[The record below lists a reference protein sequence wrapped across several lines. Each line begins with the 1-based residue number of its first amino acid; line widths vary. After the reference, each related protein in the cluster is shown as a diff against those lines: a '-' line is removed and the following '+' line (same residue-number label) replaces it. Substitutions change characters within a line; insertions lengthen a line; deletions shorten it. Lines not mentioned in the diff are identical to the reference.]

1 MKWYTLFRQHILDR
15 GIEYYEDGHVVDF
28 SYSDDEIIAQV
39 DGTDVYDVQITLDG
53 EDVIDMYCSCPYAAD
68 GRNCKHMAA
77 VLFQFEKMLAG
88 KDAEIEDN
96 DTEEEVSLQREDFF
110 QRHQRKKEE
119 VIELI
124 SKIPEDK
131 VRELLVGFVLEDE
144 GLKNKLQMQY
154 EFKMNSKLML
164 ELRTEID
171 HIIYRHSRGGYVD
184 WYHASEFTSELSGF
198 LHTKVMLLIEKNC
211 LKQAFELTNL
221 VFHCIGN
228 IDMDDSDGTSSF
240 VANSCYECWK
250 QIIEK
255 SDEIYRNEMKSWFET
270 HQDGYVIDI
279 YEEYME
285 EILFEFFATEEMITE
300 KIKSLDNFINKRLG
314 SDCGTIYSVH
324 YGFENPIV
332 KRIEYMKKLN
342 YTAEQIEEY
351 KRENRRFFVIRELE
365 ISEAIKNNDY
375 DTARKVLLESKER
388 DSGNTEQL
396 EKYSEQLIE
405 IYDKLGKTEEY
416 IEELIWYV
424 TSFWQHG
431 LTYVKMLKACI
442 VKPDQWSKMVDD
454 IVMKSRYEDFV
465 CQLLYEE
472 KRYDELMSKIEQSS
486 NKVSLL
492 DAYDKILR
500 KIMPERVIKI
510 YSAYLKQAAEMAN
523 ERKKY
528 KYLMPYLKK
537 ISKCD
542 GGKTVAEDIAVTWR
556 REYKRR
562 TAMMDELRKA
572 GF

>member
-1 MKWYTLFRQHILDR
+1 MGSKNKMKWHTLFRQHILDR

-28 SYSDDEIIAQV
+28 NYSDDEIIAQV
-39 DGTDVYDVQITLDG
+39 DGTDVYDVQIMLDG
-53 EDVIDMYCSCPYAAD
+53 EEVIDMYCSCPYATD

-77 VLFQFEKMLAG
+77 VLFQFEEVLAG
-88 KDAEIEDN
+88 EDAEIEDS
-96 DTEEEVSLQREDFF
+96 SLIEDFY
-110 QRHQRKKEE
+110 QRHQREKEE
-119 VIELI
+119 VTELI

-131 VRELLVGFVLEDE
+131 VRELLVGFVLADE
-144 GLKNKLQMQY
+144 GLKHRLKMQY

-184 WYHASEFTSELSGF
+184 WYHASEFTSELSCF

-228 IDMDDSDGTSSF
+228 IDMDDSDGGSSF

-270 HQDGYVIDI
+270 HRDGYVIDI

-300 KIKSLDNFINKRLG
+300 KIKNLDNFIKKCSG
-314 SDCGTIYSVH
+314 SDCGKIYSVH
-324 YGFENPIV
+324 YGYENPIL

-342 YTAEQIEEY
+342 YTAEQIKEY
-351 KRENRRFFVIRELE
+351 KQVNRRFFVIRELE

-375 DTARKVLLESKER
+375 DTAIKVLIESKER
-388 DSGNTEQL
+388 DADNTEQL
-396 EKYSEQLIE
+396 EKYSDQLIE
-405 IYDKLGKTEEY
+405 IYHKLGKTEEY
-416 IEELIWYV
+416 IEELIRYV
-424 TSFWQHG
+424 TSFWQYD
-431 LTYVKMLKACI
+431 LTYVKMLKVCI
-442 VKPDQWSKMVDD
+442 VNPDQWSKLVDD

-472 KRYDELMSKIEQSS
+472 KRYNELMSKIEQSS

-492 DAYDKILR
+492 EAYDKILR
-500 KIMPERVIKI
+500 KTMPERVIKI

-528 KYLMPYLKK
+528 KDLMPYLKK

-542 GGKTVAEDIAVTWR
+542 GGKAVAEDIAATWR

>member
-1 MKWYTLFRQHILDR
+1 MGSKNKMKWHTLFRQHILDR

-28 SYSDDEIIAQV
+28 NYSDDEIIAQV
-39 DGTDVYDVQITLDG
+39 DGTDVYDVQIMLDG
-53 EDVIDMYCSCPYAAD
+53 EEVIDMYCSCPYATD

-77 VLFQFEKMLAG
+77 VLFKFEEVLAG
-88 KDAEIEDN
+88 EDAEIEDS
-96 DTEEEVSLQREDFF
+96 SLIEDFY
-110 QRHQRKKEE
+110 QRHQREKEE
-119 VIELI
+119 VTELI

-131 VRELLVGFVLEDE
+131 VRELLVGFVLADE
-144 GLKNKLQMQY
+144 GLKHRLKMQY

-184 WYHASEFTSELSGF
+184 WYNASEFTSELSCF

-228 IDMDDSDGTSSF
+228 IDMDDSDGGSSF

-255 SDEIYRNEMKSWFET
+255 SDEIYRSEMKSWFET
-270 HQDGYVIDI
+270 HRDGYVIDI

-300 KIKSLDNFINKRLG
+300 KIKNLDNFINKRSG
-314 SDCGTIYSVH
+314 SDCGKIYSVH
-324 YGFENPIV
+324 YGYENPIL

-342 YTAEQIEEY
+342 YTAEQIKEY
-351 KRENRRFFVIRELE
+351 KQVNRRFFVIRELE

-375 DTARKVLLESKER
+375 DTAIKVLLESKER
-388 DSGNTEQL
+388 DADNTEQL
-396 EKYSEQLIE
+396 EKYSDKLIE
-405 IYDKLGKTEEY
+405 IYHKLGKTEEY
-416 IEELIWYV
+416 IEELIRYV
-424 TSFWQHG
+424 TSFWQYD

-442 VKPDQWSKMVDD
+442 VNPDQWSKLVDD

-472 KRYDELMSKIEQSS
+472 KRYNELMSKIEQSS

-492 DAYDKILR
+492 EAYDKILR
-500 KIMPERVIKI
+500 KTMPERVIKI

-542 GGKTVAEDIAVTWR
+542 GGKAVAEDIAATWR

>member
-1 MKWYTLFRQHILDR
+1 M
-15 GIEYYEDGHVVDF
+15 
-28 SYSDDEIIAQV
+28 
-39 DGTDVYDVQITLDG
+39 LDG
-53 EDVIDMYCSCPYAAD
+53 EEVIDMYCSCPYATD

-77 VLFQFEKMLAG
+77 VLFKFEEVLAG
-88 KDAEIEDN
+88 EDAEIEDS
-96 DTEEEVSLQREDFF
+96 SLIEDFY
-110 QRHQRKKEE
+110 QRHQREKEE
-119 VIELI
+119 VTELI

-131 VRELLVGFVLEDE
+131 VRELLVGFVLADE
-144 GLKNKLQMQY
+144 GLKHRLKMQY

-184 WYHASEFTSELSGF
+184 WYHASEFISELSYF
-198 LHTKVMLLIEKNC
+198 LNTKVMLLIEKNC

-228 IDMDDSDGTSSF
+228 IDMDDSDGGSSF

-285 EILFEFFATEEMITE
+285 EILFEFFATEEKITE
-300 KIKSLDNFINKRLG
+300 EIKNLDNFINKRSG
-314 SDCGTIYSVH
+314 SDCGKIYSVH
-324 YGFENPIV
+324 YGYENPIL

-342 YTAEQIEEY
+342 YTAEQIKEY
-351 KRENRRFFVIRELE
+351 KQVNRRFFVIRELE

-375 DTARKVLLESKER
+375 DTAIKVLLESKER
-388 DSGNTEQL
+388 DADNTEQL
-396 EKYSEQLIE
+396 EKYSDKLIE
-405 IYDKLGKTEEY
+405 IYHKLGKTEEY
-416 IEELIWYV
+416 IEELIRYV
-424 TSFWQHG
+424 TSFWQYD

-442 VKPDQWSKMVDD
+442 VNPDQWGKIIDD
-454 IVMKSRYEDFV
+454 IVKKSRYDDFV
-465 CQLLYEE
+465 CKLLYEE
-472 KRYDELMSKIEQSS
+472 KRYPELMSKIEQSS

-492 DAYDKILR
+492 DSYDRGLR
-500 KIMPERVIKI
+500 KTMPERVIKI
-510 YSAYLKQAAEMAN
+510 YSDYVKQAAEMAN
-523 ERKKY
+523 DRNKY
-528 KYLMPYLKK
+528 KSLMPYLKK
-537 ISKCD
+537 ITKCD
-542 GGKTVAEDIAVTWR
+542 GGKAVADDIAATWR

>member
-1 MKWYTLFRQHILDR
+1 MGSKNKMKWHTLFRQHILDR

-28 SYSDDEIIAQV
+28 NYSDDEIIAQV
-39 DGTDVYDVQITLDG
+39 DGTDVYDVQIMLDG
-53 EDVIDMYCSCPYAAD
+53 EEVIDMYCSCPYATD

-77 VLFQFEKMLAG
+77 VLFQFEEVLAG
-88 KDAEIEDN
+88 EDAEIEDS
-96 DTEEEVSLQREDFF
+96 SLIEDFY
-110 QRHQRKKEE
+110 QRHQREKEE
-119 VIELI
+119 VTELI

-131 VRELLVGFVLEDE
+131 VRELLVGFVLADE
-144 GLKNKLQMQY
+144 GLKHRLKMQY

-184 WYHASEFTSELSGF
+184 WYNASEFTSELSCF

-228 IDMDDSDGTSSF
+228 IDMDDSDGGSSF

-255 SDEIYRNEMKSWFET
+255 SDEIYRSEMKSWFET
-270 HQDGYVIDI
+270 HRDGYVIDI

-300 KIKSLDNFINKRLG
+300 KIKNLDNFINKRSG
-314 SDCGTIYSVH
+314 SDCGKIYSVH
-324 YGFENPIV
+324 YGYENPIL

-342 YTAEQIEEY
+342 YTAEQIKEY
-351 KRENRRFFVIRELE
+351 KQVNRRFFVIRELE

-375 DTARKVLLESKER
+375 DTAIKVLIESKER
-388 DSGNTEQL
+388 DADNTEQL
-396 EKYSEQLIE
+396 EKYSDQLIE
-405 IYDKLGKTEEY
+405 IYHKLGKTEEY
-416 IEELIWYV
+416 IEELIRYV
-424 TSFWQHG
+424 TSFWQYD
-431 LTYVKMLKACI
+431 LTYVKMLKVCI
-442 VKPDQWSKMVDD
+442 VNPDQWSKLVDD

-472 KRYDELMSKIEQSS
+472 KRYNELMSKIEQSS

-492 DAYDKILR
+492 EAYDKILR
-500 KIMPERVIKI
+500 KTMPERVIKI

-542 GGKTVAEDIAVTWR
+542 GGKAVAEDIAATWR

>member
-1 MKWYTLFRQHILDR
+1 MKWYTLFRQHMIDS
-15 GIEYYEDGHVVDF
+15 GIKYYENGHVLDF
-28 SYSDDEIIAQV
+28 SYSDNKITAQV
-39 DGTDVYDVQITLDG
+39 EGTDIYNVQITLDG
-53 EDVIDMYCSCPYAAD
+53 EEVTDMYCSCPYAAD

-77 VLFQFEKMLAG
+77 VLFQFEEMLSG
-88 KDAEIEDN
+88 KDAEIEGN
-96 DTEEEVSLQREDFF
+96 DTEKEVSSPREDFF
-110 QRHQRKKEE
+110 QRNQREKEE

-131 VRELLVGFVLEDE
+131 VRELLVGFVLADE
-144 GLKNKLQMQY
+144 GLKHKLQMQY
-154 EFKMNSKLML
+154 DFKMNSKLML

-171 HIIYRHSRGGYVD
+171 HIIYQHSRGGYVD
-184 WYHASEFTSELSGF
+184 WYHASEFTSELSCF
-198 LHTKVMLLIEKNC
+198 LHTKVMLLIENYC

-228 IDMDDSDGTSSF
+228 IDMDDSDGSSSF
-240 VANSCYECWK
+240 FANDCYECWK

-255 SDEIYRNEMKSWFET
+255 SDEIYRNEIESWFKT

-279 YEEYME
+279 YEEYIE
-285 EILFEFFATEEMITE
+285 EILLEFFATEEMITE
-300 KIKSLDNFINKRLG
+300 EIIKLDNFINRRSG
-314 SDCGTIYSVH
+314 SDCGKIYSVH
-324 YGFENPIV
+324 YGYENPIL
-332 KRIEYMKKLN
+332 KRIAYMKKLN
-342 YTAEQIEEY
+342 CPAEQIEEY
-351 KRENRRFFVIRELE
+351 KLANRRFFAIRELE

-375 DTARKVLLESKER
+375 DTAIKVLLESKEL
-388 DSGNTEQL
+388 DAGNSEQL
-396 EKYSEQLIE
+396 EKYSRQLIE
-405 IYDKLGKTEEY
+405 LYHRSGKTEEY
-416 IEELIWYV
+416 IEELIRYV
-424 TSFWQHG
+424 TSFWQYD

-442 VKPDQWSKMVDD
+442 VNPDQWSKLVDD

-472 KRYDELMSKIEQSS
+472 KRYNELMSKIEHSS

-492 DAYDKILR
+492 EAYDKILR
-500 KIMPERVIKI
+500 KTMPERVIKI

-542 GGKTVAEDIAVTWR
+542 GGKAVAEDIAATWR

-562 TAMMDELRKA
+562 TAMTDELRKA

>member
-1 MKWYTLFRQHILDR
+1 MGSKNKMKWHTLFRQHILDR

-28 SYSDDEIIAQV
+28 NYSDDEIIAQV
-39 DGTDVYDVQITLDG
+39 DGTDVYDVQIMLDG
-53 EDVIDMYCSCPYAAD
+53 EEVIDMYCSCPYATD

-77 VLFQFEKMLAG
+77 VLFQFEEVLAG
-88 KDAEIEDN
+88 EDAEIEDS
-96 DTEEEVSLQREDFF
+96 SLIEDFY
-110 QRHQRKKEE
+110 QRHQREKEE
-119 VIELI
+119 VTELI

-131 VRELLVGFVLEDE
+131 VRELLVGFVLADE
-144 GLKNKLQMQY
+144 GLKHRLKMQY

-184 WYHASEFTSELSGF
+184 WYNASEFTSELSCF

-228 IDMDDSDGTSSF
+228 IDMDDSDGGSSF

-255 SDEIYRNEMKSWFET
+255 SDEIYRSEMKSWFET
-270 HQDGYVIDI
+270 HRDGYVIDI

-300 KIKSLDNFINKRLG
+300 KIKNLDNFINKRSG
-314 SDCGTIYSVH
+314 SDCGKIYSVH
-324 YGFENPIV
+324 YGYENPIL

-342 YTAEQIEEY
+342 YTAEQIKEY
-351 KRENRRFFVIRELE
+351 KQVNRRFFVIRELE

-375 DTARKVLLESKER
+375 DTAIKVLLESKER
-388 DSGNTEQL
+388 DADNTEQL
-396 EKYSEQLIE
+396 EKYSDKLIE
-405 IYDKLGKTEEY
+405 IYHKLGKTEEY
-416 IEELIWYV
+416 IEELIRYV
-424 TSFWQHG
+424 TSFWQYD

-442 VKPDQWSKMVDD
+442 VNPDQWSKLVDD

-472 KRYDELMSKIEQSS
+472 KRYNELMSKIEQSS

-492 DAYDKILR
+492 EAYDKILR
-500 KIMPERVIKI
+500 KTMPERVIKI

-542 GGKTVAEDIAVTWR
+542 GGKAVAEDIAATWR